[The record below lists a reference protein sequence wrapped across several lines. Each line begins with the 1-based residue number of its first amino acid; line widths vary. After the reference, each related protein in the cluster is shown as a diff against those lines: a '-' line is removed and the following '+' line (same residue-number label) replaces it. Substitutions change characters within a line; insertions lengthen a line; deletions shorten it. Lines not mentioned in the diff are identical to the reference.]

1 MESLHTRE
9 IFETAF
15 ADGYM
20 VVEFL
25 YYKGGDFPRSYYVL
39 SGKGR

>member
-25 YYKGGDFPRSYYVL
+25 YCKDSDFPRSYYVL
-39 SGKGR
+39 SSEGR